1 MAQGANDYPIPSN
14 AREAYSAIREGFAAP
29 LEPRDGLKGPR
40 QFVDPRNEQLEV
52 QRRDRWSNVP
62 AFFRDTALTAHSRT
76 YWFDEDSFDLNK
88 ARALTTGGW
97 LAYQSGY
104 LADFFQLRGVLYTSQ
119 PLYANAFGGETELL
133 SSDGDQLTTLGQ
145 INGRIKLAGQELTG
159 GRMLVRTPYINPFDI
174 RMIPLTFEGITLT
187 PEDRGPDQPFDYMVS
202 YLTRFK
208 PLNETSFTPFSK
220 ALGATQDEGVLTTG
234 MSYHSK
240 SWNVGVSNYWIKDTL
255 NTAYGE
261 VDYLVPIGLDNGGPS
276 LRFGA
281 TILDQRTVGAGL
293 IPDAPY
299 ETYQASVRLIGS
311 YAGFVLTLAGSE
323 TGDEASIQQPFG
335 FGTSYTSMILSDFQ
349 QAGVRGTKLSLSY
362 DFGMIGLEG
371 VKALVAWG
379 RGQGTANAANEG
391 FADQEEFDYRLVY
404 EPERGR
410 LVGLRLELEYIDWRV
425 PGLDLPSENLDQF
438 RAIVNYKVPLL

>member
-1 MAQGANDYPIPSN
+1 M
-14 AREAYSAIREGFAAP
+14 
-29 LEPRDGLKGPR
+29 
-40 QFVDPRNEQLEV
+40 
-52 QRRDRWSNVP
+52 
-62 AFFRDTALTAHSRT
+62 
-76 YWFDEDSFDLNK
+76 
-88 ARALTTGGW
+88 
-97 LAYQSGY
+97 
-104 LADFFQLRGVLYTSQ
+104 
-119 PLYANAFGGETELL
+119 
-133 SSDGDQLTTLGQ
+133 QLTCP
-145 INGRIKLAGQELTG
+145 R
-159 GRMLVRTPYINPFDI
+159 R
-174 RMIPLTFEGITLT
+174 
-187 PEDRGPDQPFDYMVS
+187 
-202 YLTRFK
+202 
-208 PLNETSFTPFSK
+208 
-220 ALGATQDEGVLTTG
+220 VLC
-234 MSYHSK
+234 
-240 SWNVGVSNYWIKDTL
+240 VSNYWIKDAL

-261 VDYLVPIGLDNGGPS
+261 VDYLVPVGLDNGGLS

-349 QAGVRGTKLSLSY
+349 QAGVRGTKLSCSY

-379 RGQGTANAANEG
+379 RGHGTANAANDG
-391 FADQEEFDYRLVY
+391 FADQEEFDYRLVC
-404 EPERGR
+404 EPERGA

-425 PGLDLPSENLDQF
+425 PGLDLPNKDLDQF